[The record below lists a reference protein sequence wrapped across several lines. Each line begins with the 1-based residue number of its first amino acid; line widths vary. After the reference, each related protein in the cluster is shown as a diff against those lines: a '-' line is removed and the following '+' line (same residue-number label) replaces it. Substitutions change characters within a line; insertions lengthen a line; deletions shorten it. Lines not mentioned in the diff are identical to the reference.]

1 MRYSNIIFLI
11 CLTTSLCRSQDRL
24 KDSIAGKSLFDSAA
38 KAASSKQDTVKL
50 APKAGKINII
60 KQISVDSGKAS
71 AAVKDTLVLK
81 KKHDPHKATIRSA
94 IIPGWG
100 QAYNREYWKIP
111 LVWAAVGIPIG
122 TYIYN
127 NTWYARTRD
136 AYNIVINGQTQ
147 NYGLI
152 NSKLIDNTTGLPY
165 SANTLQF
172 YRNNFRKDRDYSILV
187 ILFAWGLNVVDA
199 TVFGHLKDF
208 DVSSDLSMHVQPNYD
223 PTFKTT
229 SLAFAFSFKT
239 KQRKE
244 VMMP

>member
-1 MRYSNIIFLI
+1 MRYIYIIFFI
-11 CLTTSLCRSQDRL
+11 CITASLCRGQDRL

-38 KAASSKQDTVKL
+38 KAASRKPDTVKF
-50 APKAGKINII
+50 ATKAGKINVI
-60 KQISVDSGKAS
+60 KQITIDSGKAS
-71 AAVKDTLVLK
+71 AAGKDTLVLK

-152 NSKLIDNTTGLPY
+152 NSKLIDNNTGLPY

-208 DVSSDLSMHVQPNYD
+208 DVSSDLSMRVQPEYD

-229 SLAFAFSFKT
+229 SLGFAFSFKQ
-239 KQRKE
+239 KQHKE
-244 VMMP
+244 VDIY